1 MIKITEEAKNII
13 SKRLN
18 NNPSKM
24 LRLVISGFG

>member
-13 SKRLN
+13 SERLKG
-18 NNPSKM
+18 NPSKM